1 MLKHKYQYKIAFGI
15 LATLPFFASATVL
28 AAPSASF
35 RQAVADY
42 TAGKYNQAIGEF
54 KQFTVQ
60 YPTNAQ
66 SHYYL
71 ALCYQAMGDRFEAKE
86 EYTQV
91 TRYTNGALATYA
103 QRALQALGSP
113 TGGSM
118 SSRTITTAAAT
129 PPATTAA
136 PAQTTS
142 AGAVAQVFDFY
153 TDW

>member
-1 MLKHKYQYKIAFGI
+1 MLKHKYQYKTAFGI
-15 LATLPFFASATVL
+15 LAALPFFASATVW

-35 RQAVADY
+35 KQAVADY

-103 QRALQALGSP
+103 QRALQALGAP
-113 TGGSM
+113 TSGN
-118 SSRTITTAAAT
+118 RTITAAAT

-136 PAQTTS
+136 SAQTTS

>member
-1 MLKHKYQYKIAFGI
+1 LIMLKHKYKTALGI
-15 LATLPFFASATVL
+15 LATLPLFASATAW
-28 AAPSASF
+28 AAPSVPF
-35 RQAVADY
+35 KQAVADY
-42 TAGKYNQAIGEF
+42 TAGKYNQAITEF
-54 KQFTVQ
+54 KQYTVL

-71 ALCYQAMGDRFEAKE
+71 ALCYQAMGDRLEAKE

-103 QRALQALGSP
+103 QQALQALGSP
-113 TGGSM
+113 TSGSR
-118 SSRTITTAAAT
+118 SSRATETAAA
-129 PPATTAA
+129 PAT
-136 PAQTTS
+136 PAQSTS